1 MKHLIKYGHRVAFS
15 PNGEWLAIVS
25 YDNLLFDAEGYEIRC
40 DKYVRLIKVATGA
53 VRHVFK
59 EHSFESVAFSPN
71 SALLAMG
78 SLDKNVRIIEVAT
91 GAVKY
96 IIPQD
101 DGVKSVAFS
110 PNGQWLATGSSYRNA
125 RIIEVATG
133 NVKHVFAHNNAVWSV
148 AFSPNGELLA
158 TGSWDKDAR
167 IIEIATG
174 VVKHAIARG
183 RVFSVAFSPD
193 GQWLATG
200 SCDNYARIIEVAT
213 GETKQAIKHNDYV
226 LSVAFSPNGK
236 LLATGSGSTQIYAW
250 YLMDNI
256 KNAML
261 VSYLK
266 SCQENKMQPDM
277 RGWVLEAIQKIIGIR
292 ITLKNVFPGLDLADA
307 LNTQPSQVVEV
318 GLGSKMKDFAEKLAI
333 LMSCFK
339 STSS

>member
-1 MKHLIKYGHRVAFS
+1 MRIHFYMPQYCEHMKIEHDDGVISVAFSPNGKLLATGSGDSTARIIKLATGAVKHLIKYGHRVAFS

-133 NVKHVFAHNNAVWSV
+133 
-148 AFSPNGELLA
+148 
-158 TGSWDKDAR
+158 
-167 IIEIATG
+167 
-174 VVKHAIARG
+174 
-183 RVFSVAFSPD
+183 
-193 GQWLATG
+193 
-200 SCDNYARIIEVAT
+200 
-213 GETKQAIKHNDYV
+213 
-226 LSVAFSPNGK
+226 
-236 LLATGSGSTQIYAW
+236 
-250 YLMDNI
+250 M
-256 KNAML
+256 
-261 VSYLK
+261 
-266 SCQENKMQPDM
+266 
-277 RGWVLEAIQKIIGIR
+277 
-292 ITLKNVFPGLDLADA
+292 
-307 LNTQPSQVVEV
+307 
-318 GLGSKMKDFAEKLAI
+318 
-333 LMSCFK
+333 
-339 STSS
+339 